1 MKLYTFESV
10 STLMHFNA
18 KQFSLQL
25 ISFYAFVRQRQL
37 VISVSDVTGDNNFG
51 DDRLLYAHG
60 QLWLQRH
67 HIMGRAVG

>member
-1 MKLYTFESV
+1 
-10 STLMHFNA
+10 MHFNA

>member
-1 MKLYTFESV
+1 MPSGVVHE
-10 STLMHFNA
+10 
-18 KQFSLQL
+18 
-25 ISFYAFVRQRQL
+25 RQDTGE
-37 VISVSDVTGDNNFG
+37 VDVLTKGDNNYG